1 MKTNEVFLSVPGYE
15 GLYEVSNLGNVKSLR
30 SGKLLKQSSNKGYK
44 YVSLTKEGKS
54 RGFGVHRL
62 VAMAF
67 LPNPE
72 NLPEVNHKDETH
84 DNNVLENL
92 EWCSK
97 KYNRNYGTYRE
108 RMSKILKDSGTN
120 TKSVSAYD
128 KKTMKFYKSY
138 DSIKEAEEELGLSQG
153 AISQALSGR
162 IKTSGGYI
170 WKYNKTYTIND
181 LEPKGN
187 NIDISEMSADTR
199 FFIERSSWLRE
210 NDCLDEESAIVVV
223 NF

>member
-30 SGKLLKQSSNKGYK
+30 SGKFMKQTCNKGYK

-54 RGFGVHRL
+54 TCFGVHRL
-62 VAMAF
+62 VALTF
-67 LPNPE
+67 IPNPL
-72 NLPEVNHKDETH
+72 NLPEVNHKDESH
-84 DNNVLENL
+84 DNNCADNL

-108 RMSKILKDSGTN
+108 RMSKTQKDAGTHN
-120 TKSVSAYD
+120 KSVSAYD
-128 KKTMKFYKSY
+128 KKTLKFVKSY
-138 DSIKEAEEELGLSQG
+138 DSITEAEKELGLSRG
-153 AISQALSGR
+153 AIGQALSGR

-170 WKYNKTYTIND
+170 WKYNKKLTMED
-181 LEPKGN
+181 LEPKRI
-187 NIDISEMSADTR
+187 IDLTPSADTK
-199 FFIERSSWLRE
+199 FFSERSSWLSE
-210 NDCLDEESAIVVV
+210 NSTLDDDKAIEVI